1 MLMTLNTH
9 QAPAY
14 KRLER
19 IVSSAQLVFVYA
31 IYPITFIHYILFNM
45 PSSSFLLLCMLSALV
60 DSTESR
66 AIEIRLPD
74 EEFPEETAEQKFLR
88 SDANHDD
95 KLTFDEFLHTEL
107 VYERAKKDEFEMYDT
122 NKDGVVS
129 KKEYERRLSEQKEK
143 SDELRALYFGKIYE
157 DFDEDFDMKMNE
169 EEVRKMLAERFL
181 LKPRA
186 NFHKIFSSF
195 DANKDGGLE
204 IEEYIKFDE
213 EMPFEEMDPLVKS
226 KDEPVVTLK
235 KEKLPMMK
243 RLKNGNKF

>member
-1 MLMTLNTH
+1 
-9 QAPAY
+9 
-14 KRLER
+14 
-19 IVSSAQLVFVYA
+19 
-31 IYPITFIHYILFNM
+31 
-45 PSSSFLLLCMLSALV
+45 MLSALV

-122 NKDGVVS
+122 NKPWQFEREGEGKREQERKRRFRLIVICQNKKNVFAEDGVVS